1 MTSDTSAA
9 TPTALERLD
18 DRGRHIVFTG
28 ARTVNS
34 FSDQPVTDEELK
46 DIYELVKWT
55 PTAANVQPLRVL
67 FVRTPEGKERLL
79 KHMADGNRDKTE
91 GAPVTAVLAYD
102 TRFHEHVPTVFPI
115 NPGMAD
121 ALEANEDMRHGMG
134 NFSAAI
140 GVGAF
145 ILATRAAGLAAG
157 PMAGFDKEA
166 LDADFFADGRWKS
179 LLVVNIGHPGAEGA
193 WFDRLPRLEIE
204 DAVSF
209 A

>member
-1 MTSDTSAA
+1 MTST
-9 TPTALERLD
+9 TLERLD
-18 DRGRHIVFTG
+18 DTGRRIVFTG
-28 ARTVNS
+28 ARTANT
-34 FSDQPVTDEELK
+34 FSDQPVTDAELA

-55 PTAANVQPLRVL
+55 PTAANVQPLRIL

-79 KHMADGNRDKTE
+79 KYMADGNRDKTAS
-91 GAPVTAVLAYD
+91 APVTAVLAYD

-115 NPGMAD
+115 NPDLAD
-121 ALEANEDMRHGMG
+121 ALEANEEMRHGMG
-134 NFSAAI
+134 NFSAAL

-179 LLVVNIGHPGAEGA
+179 LLVVNIGHPGESP
-193 WFDRLPRLEIE
+193 WFDRLPRLEQ
-204 DAVSF
+204 DVAVTF

>member
-1 MTSDTSAA
+1 MTST
-9 TPTALERLD
+9 LERLD
-18 DRGRHIVFTG
+18 ERGRAIVFTG
-28 ARTVNS
+28 ARTANS
-34 FSDQPVTDEELK
+34 FSDQPVTDEELA

-55 PTAANVQPLRVL
+55 PTAANTQPLRVL

-91 GAPVTAVLAYD
+91 SAPVTAVLAYD

-115 NPGMAD
+115 NPGMKD
-121 ALEANEDMRHGMG
+121 ALEANEEMRHGMG
-134 NFSAAI
+134 NFSAAL

-157 PMAGFDKEA
+157 PMAGFDKDGIDSE
-166 LDADFFADGRWKS
+166 FFPDGRWKS
-179 LLVVNIGHPGAEGA
+179 LLVVNIGHPGENP
-193 WFDRLPRLEIE
+193 WFDRLPRLSQEQ
-204 DAVSF
+204 AVAF